1 MGAGTSSSA
10 PLQHRRLLPLGF
22 LAGLG
27 LQPVVRTQTVRVL
40 DGVIRP
46 GARVDLQE
54 QPLAEFEEPVADGVV
69 ARGLSRLVLEG
80 GGHRRWRQES
90 STGSRGL
97 GVVIWGELG

>member
-1 MGAGTSSSA
+1 MSAGTSSSA
-10 PLQHRRLLPLGF
+10 PLQHRRLVSLDF

-27 LQPVVRTQTVRVL
+27 LQSVVRTQTIRVL

-46 GARVDLQE
+46 GARVVLQE

-80 GGHRRWRQES
+80 SRHRRWREES
-90 STGSRGL
+90 GAGSRGL